1 MAVSSSAAPTGLG
14 MAFGGRLNR
23 FLFVLALL
31 PMVLV
36 AAIISRYGVNVPY
49 GDEWSL
55 LSLFG
60 KWESHQLTFAD
71 LFAEHNGHRIL
82 IPRLIYLALIQLTH
96 GNTKAEMF
104 FSLFLCILTSAGLFI
119 LLRRT
124 VRGSA
129 TKHLALWAFINLF
142 LFSPIQAENW
152 LWGFQL
158 QIFLSNLCLVG
169 AIVCATSDR
178 SRFVRLASTLAFGVA
193 GTFSFGNGLLIWPV
207 ILFLLI
213 CRREK
218 VLFLAAWIGVAALV
232 VLAYLPGYQGHDAV
246 RPVVSW
252 FDYPL
257 YFFGFLGA
265 PLARIP
271 NSQPLTLPV
280 IIGSLLV
287 ALFLGIAVQLVRR
300 REGLWNAAPWLALG
314 AYVIGSAVM
323 ATTARSH
330 LGPEHALDSRYT
342 TVSVILLVSLIG
354 LVASVMSRE
363 RTPTPS
369 TSENTIVIASAL
381 VGSLLTLYAI
391 NAPSEFD
398 YIRMSHDF
406 RARGK
411 AALQFSTI
419 LDVDQM
425 IRATLLIRED
435 PDTLAR
441 YLSVLDRLQLS
452 DPPRR
457 QTLALSDADNQ
468 PQRSSDEY
476 GVFENLQF
484 EGPDSLAASGWSYL
498 PDDGRRPACV
508 VLAHRS
514 GEDWKAFALPELT
527 ERRPDLVTK
536 HKSRGFVDRG
546 WRYNFSRSA
555 LPPGVEEI
563 SAWAFDAN
571 RGLTYRLP
579 GSFRLPR

>member
-1 MAVSSSAAPTGLG
+1 
-14 MAFGGRLNR
+14 MAFGGRRNR
-23 FLFVLALL
+23 FIFALALL

-36 AAIISRYGVNVPY
+36 AVIISRYGVNVPY
-49 GDEWSL
+49 GDEWSI
-55 LSLFG
+55 LSLFD
-60 KWESHQLTFAD
+60 KWESQQLTFAG

-104 FSLFLCILTSAGLFI
+104 FSLFLCILTSAGLLI

-124 VRGSA
+124 VRGSTA
-129 TKHLALWAFINLF
+129 KQLVLWALINLF

-158 QIFLSNLCLVG
+158 QIFLANLCLVG
-169 AIVCATSDR
+169 AIVCVTSGATP
-178 SRFVRLASTLAFGVA
+178 FVRIAGALAFGVA

-207 ILFLLI
+207 TLFVLI

-218 VLFLAAWIGVAALV
+218 ILFSVAWIVVAGLV

-246 RPVVSW
+246 RPVISW

-280 IIGSLLV
+280 IIGSILV

-300 REGLWNAAPWLALG
+300 REGLLNAAPWLALG
-314 AYVIGSAVM
+314 AYAIGSAFM
-323 ATTARSH
+323 AMIARSH

-342 TVSVILLVSLIG
+342 TVSVILLVSSIG
-354 LVASVMSRE
+354 LAASAMSSE
-363 RTPTPS
+363 RTGAAS
-369 TSENTIVIASAL
+369 TSENAAVIASAL
-381 VGSLLTLYAI
+381 VGGLLTLYAI

-398 YIRMSHDF
+398 YIRMSQDF

-411 AALQFSTI
+411 AALQFSAI

-435 PDTLAR
+435 PATLSQ
-441 YLSVLDRLQLS
+441 YLSVLDRLQLG

-457 QTLALSDADNQ
+457 QTLALSDADHQ
-468 PQRSSDEY
+468 TQRSSDEY
-476 GVFENLQF
+476 GVFESLQF
-484 EGPDSLAASGWSYL
+484 EGPDALVASGWSYL
-498 PDDGRRPACV
+498 PDDDRRPACI

-514 GEDWKAFALPELT
+514 GEDWKAFALSELT
-527 ERRPDLVTK
+527 ERRPDLVTQ
-536 HKSRGFVDRG
+536 HKNRGFVDRG
-546 WRYNFSRSA
+546 WRYHFARSV
-555 LPPGVEEI
+555 LPPGAGEI

-579 GSFRLPR
+579 GSFWLQR